1 MKGKMKKLLSVMLAV
16 IMATSVFAVSAS
28 AGWFDDLFGN
38 GGDEFYEYGTAVID
52 GVCYTLD
59 GETMTASVSYYE
71 IDENGN
77 CTVPSAVTI
86 PETVSSDGKSYT
98 VEAIEYYAFADCP
111 TVKSVTIPASVDY
124 IDDYAFTG
132 ASYLEA
138 VIIPQT
144 TEFEYFGVGVFEGT
158 PVLGYLAEKSENGAV
173 ILGKNVLYAYVGADS
188 VYTVPEEITIIADYC
203 FFMSGAEEIILN
215 DSISEI
221 RAYTFASCRNLKE
234 ITIPDAVES
243 IGEGAFSNCT
253 SLEKVHLGDK
263 LYTIGIRAF
272 ENTKVKELYLGDSI
286 SYTSGAFAG
295 CNTLEKFVISE
306 ENGYYMDGDALCY
319 HFELDEEIFGE
330 DIPEDIFENLAI
342 SFNYVDYYLITSD
355 KMSYTVPENISH
367 ISDYAFY
374 NCRQIKEIILTRN
387 TDIYTNAFAYSGIKT
402 IDFSKVGVIATNAF
416 RGCKNLK
423 SADLSNV
430 ASIFDSAF
438 ENCTALKDVNFG
450 DGLYYI
456 GSRAFANTALTGVEI
471 NGEFCQVYEGAFA
484 DCPKL
489 TKLSFLGVEYI
500 DCYVASSCPK
510 LERVYISADVTV
522 IDENAFADNENT
534 VFEIIKHSD
543 GYDFVRDMDYEYEI
557 VGKLSFFERVSR
569 FFTNLY
575 YSIFDWIFRW

>member
-1 MKGKMKKLLSVMLAV
+1 MKGKMKKLLSVALAV
-16 IMATSVFAVSAS
+16 IMAFSVFAVSAS
-28 AGWFDDLFGN
+28 AGWFDDLFGD
-38 GGDEFYEYGTAVID
+38 GYDDYGTVVIN
-52 GVCYTLD
+52 GVYYTVD
-59 GETMTASVSYYE
+59 DETMTASVSSYE
-71 IDENGN
+71 IDEEGN
-77 CTVPSAVTI
+77 CSVPSAVTI
-86 PETVSSDGKSYT
+86 PESVNKNGKSYT
-98 VEAIEYYAFADCP
+98 VEAIDYFAFADCP
-111 TVKSVTIPASVDY
+111 TITSVTIPATVDY
-124 IDDYAFTG
+124 IDDYAFSC
-132 ASYLEA
+132 ASYLET
-138 VIIPQT
+138 VIVDPT
-144 TEFEYFGVGVFEGT
+144 TEFEYFGSGVFEGT
-158 PVLGYLAEKSENGAV
+158 PVLGYFAENSDDGAV
-173 ILGKNVLYAYVGADS
+173 ILGQNVLYAYVGTDS
-188 VYTVPEEITIIADYC
+188 SYTVPEEITIIADYC
-203 FFMSGAEEIILN
+203 FFLSGIEEIILN
-215 DSISEI
+215 DNVAEI
-221 RAYTFASCRNLKE
+221 RNYTFASCRNLKE
-234 ITIPDAVES
+234 ITIPEAVEY

-253 SLEKVHLGDK
+253 ALEKVGLGDNI
-263 LYTIGIRAF
+263 YTIGVKAF
-272 ENTKVKELYLGDSI
+272 ENTKIKELYLGNSL
-286 SYTSGAFAG
+286 SLTSGAFAG

-387 TDIYTNAFAYSGIKT
+387 TDIYTNAFAYSGIET

-456 GSRAFANTALTGVEI
+456 GSRAFANTALTTVNIG
-471 NGEFCQVYEGAFA
+471 GDLCSVYEGAFS
-484 DCPKL
+484 DCPEL
-489 TKLSFLGVEYI
+489 TRINFNSGVEYI
-500 DCYVASSCPK
+500 DIAVASSCPK
-510 LERVYISADVTV
+510 LERVYISETVTA
-522 IDENAFADNENT
+522 IDENAFSDSENA